1 MNSEN
6 DEILD
11 YKPKTDKHSRL
22 VKVLY
27 GLSFVFFAYWYVS
40 DLIHWP
46 YTGEALLLGLAILLA
61 IILIKFVS
69 KNRRALFEYA
79 YFFGK
84 VVLIAAVFFNFM
96 SLPYARYFI
105 FTSFGFFLLG
115 LILLNLRSNNNRL

>member
-1 MNSEN
+1 MVADPTNILCIQVQHSKKRITKCKQLISLQFVNKQMNSEN

-69 KNRRALFEYA
+69 KNRR
-79 YFFGK
+79 
-84 VVLIAAVFFNFM
+84 
-96 SLPYARYFI
+96 
-105 FTSFGFFLLG
+105 
-115 LILLNLRSNNNRL
+115 